1 MTNNDNAGG
10 PGDEM
15 ISRQLKELESRIE
28 RLEDELNIRYRRRSM
43 PAMSDA
49 GRDGLDAP
57 GEDTIVGGSWLE
69 SKVGEYGLAW
79 LGNIVLLFGITFL
92 MQHIQNLGHPLFSLL
107 LGYVV
112 SGGVILLSRYLKDSY
127 SYLAR
132 MFGLSGQLLVFYVT
146 MRLHFF
152 TTGPLIGQKY
162 VVLGLLL
169 VLVFLLGYIAVRNGS
184 KVTAGIALTLLIVT
198 AIISDTTHFLLSVS
212 TVTAA
217 IAVYLM
223 FRHGW
228 WRLLIYSIFLVYLAF
243 LMWFISNPLMGHSLG
258 AVVKHQFGF
267 IYLFATGAIYSLIAM
282 VRQKDK
288 FPENLVVG
296 VVLFNGLNFSFLL
309 LLFVLAFFKTNFIGL
324 FFFIASYCLAYSVL
338 LKSRSEWKYAP
349 AFYALYGFLAL
360 SIAIYGIYDLPRA
373 YWLLSLQ
380 SLVVVSMALW
390 FRNKIIVIMNTV
402 LFVFLIAVY
411 LGSSPSV
418 NEVNFSFALVA
429 LATARILNWKR
440 ERLEIKTEMLRNT
453 YLISAFVMVL
463 IALYHAVPGQYI
475 TLSWAVAAVIYFI
488 LSFLMKNVKY
498 RYLAL
503 GTIIAAAF
511 YLFLVDLA
519 KIGLVYRVVALLFLS
534 ILSIFVSIFYTR
546 KVKQQKE

>member
-1 MTNNDNAGG
+1 MTINDNTNGTG
-10 PGDEM
+10 NNG
-15 ISRQLKELESRIE
+15 ISRQLEELEYRISRI
-28 RLEDELNIRYRRRSM
+28 EDELNIRYRRRRGQ
-43 PAMSDA
+43 AMSVE
-49 GRDGLDAP
+49 GQEGS
-57 GEDTIVGGSWLE
+57 EDQYQGSMVGGSWLE

-92 MQHIQNLGHPLFSLL
+92 MQHIQNLGHSLFSIL

-112 SGGVILLSRYLKDSY
+112 SAGVLLLSRYLKESY
-127 SYLAR
+127 SYLAK

-152 TTGPLIGQKY
+152 SPDPLIEWKY
-162 VVLGLLL
+162 IVLGLLL
-169 VLVFLLGYIAVRNGS
+169 LLVFLQGFIAVRNS
-184 KVTAGIALTLLIVT
+184 SRVTAGIAMTLLIVT
-198 AIISDTTHFLLSVS
+198 AIISDTTHFLLAVS
-212 TVTAA
+212 TITAG

-258 AVVKHQFGF
+258 AVAKHQFGF
-267 IYLFATGAIYSLIAM
+267 IYLFATGAIYSLVAM

-288 FPENLVVG
+288 FPENLVIG
-296 VVLFNGLNFSFLL
+296 VVLFNGLNFTFLL
-309 LLFVLAFFKTNFIGL
+309 LLFVLAFFKTD
-324 FFFIASYCLAYSVL
+324 FIALFLFISFYCLAYSVI

-349 AFYALYGFLAL
+349 AFYALYGFLAM

-380 SLVVVSMALW
+380 SLLVVSMALW
-390 FRNKIIVIMNTV
+390 FRNKIIVIMNTI
-402 LFVFLIAVY
+402 LFVLLIAVY

-440 ERLEIKTEMLRNT
+440 EMLEIKTDILRNT

-463 IALYHAVPGQYI
+463 VALYHSVPGQYI
-475 TLSWAVAAVIYFI
+475 TLSWAVAAVIYFV
-488 LSFLMKNVKY
+488 LSFLMNNVKY

-534 ILSIFVSIFYTR
+534 ILSIIVSVYYTK